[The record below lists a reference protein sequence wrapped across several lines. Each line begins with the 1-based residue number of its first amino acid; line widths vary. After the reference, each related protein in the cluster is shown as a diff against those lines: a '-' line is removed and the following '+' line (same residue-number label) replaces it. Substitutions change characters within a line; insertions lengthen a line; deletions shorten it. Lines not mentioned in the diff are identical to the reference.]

1 MAYIVTIERQMI
13 PSSFKSMSV
22 NSTDMIESHIQ
33 NSDCG
38 IVFDEEAHFV
48 D

>member
-1 MAYIVTIERQMI
+1 MDYMVTIERHLI
-13 PSSFKSMSV
+13 PSQFKSMSV
-22 NSTDMIESHIQ
+22 NATDMIESHIQ
-33 NSDCG
+33 NSGCG